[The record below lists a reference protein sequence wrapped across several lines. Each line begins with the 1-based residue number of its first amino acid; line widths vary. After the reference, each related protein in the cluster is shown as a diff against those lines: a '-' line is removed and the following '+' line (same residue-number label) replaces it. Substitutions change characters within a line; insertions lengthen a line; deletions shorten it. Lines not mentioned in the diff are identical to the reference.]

1 MAPPPS
7 HSQSVL
13 PQPDILLLDRIEK
26 QGADFRIFVTARQP
40 AHCPVCGHVS
50 DSPHSGYCRKLSDV
64 PWQGCSVQLWLS
76 LHKYRCRQRD
86 CPRKV
91 FCERIS
97 GVARPYARRT
107 ERLAVIVGAV
117 GYVAGGLP
125 GARLLERLA
134 IFISDDSVRREVI
147 RHAPRP
153 QDQEAVRS
161 LGIDD
166 WAWRKY
172 HTYGTILV
180 DLDRHKVIDLLPDR
194 AAESVAAWLTVHPTV
209 EIVARDRS
217 GLYADGATTGAPQAQ
232 QVADRFH
239 LILNLSTAIERV
251 LEQHSRELI
260 LPSEAE
266 LPAIEPATPLEP
278 DDRIT
283 APQLLQQQRRQRRLE
298 RYERVT
304 DLHSR
309 GFSQLAISRELS
321 ISVKTVRRWLRADQ
335 FPERKPPSGRRK
347 KVAEFADYLDDRWK
361 QGCHNSAQL
370 FTEIRARGYKGSR
383 QMVSAFVASWRQTG
397 GKRASATVPQRV
409 APKHAAIL
417 TTKPPDDLTPEQKTL
432 FDRLV
437 GCCPDLIPLRNIAL
451 AFRDVFDTANS
462 AALLRWIRGTTH
474 CSYGPL
480 VRFAYGLQKDI
491 KAVTAAVET
500 EFSNGQ
506 TEGQI
511 NRLKAI
517 KRQMY
522 GRAGFTYLRAR
533 ILPCPALIPATAP
546 SPP

>member
-13 PQPDILLLDRIEK
+13 PEPGILLLDRIEK
-26 QGADFRIFVTARQP
+26 QGTEFRIFVAARQL
-40 AHCPVCGHVS
+40 AQCPVCGQVS
-50 DSPHSGYCRKLSDV
+50 DSPHSGYCRKLSAV

-76 LHKYRCRQRD
+76 VHKYRCRQRD

-91 FCERIS
+91 FCERIA

-125 GARLLERLA
+125 GARLLQRLA
-134 IFISDDSVRREVI
+134 ILMSDDSVRREVI

-180 DLDRHKVIDLLPDR
+180 DLDRHLLADR
-194 AAESVAAWLTVHPTV
+194 AAESVAAWLTLHPTV

-217 GLYADGATTGAPQAQ
+217 GLYADGAAIGAPQAQ

-251 LEQHSRELI
+251 LEQRSRELI
-260 LPSEAE
+260 LPAEAE
-266 LPAIEPATPLEP
+266 LPAMEPATPSPP

-298 RYERVT
+298 RYQRVT
-304 DLHSR
+304 DLHGR

-347 KVAEFADYLDDRWK
+347 KVAEFAAYLDDRWK

-370 FTEIRARGYKGSR
+370 CTEIGAHGYKGSR
-383 QMVSAFVASWRQTG
+383 QMVSAFVASWRQTA
-397 GKRASATVPQRV
+397 GKRASATGPQRV
-409 APKHAAIL
+409 APKHAALL
-417 TTKPPDDLTPEQKTL
+417 TTKTPDDLTPEQKTL

-451 AFRDVFDTANS
+451 AFRDGFDTGDS
-462 AALLRWIRGTTH
+462 AALLRWIRGTTR
-474 CSYGPL
+474 CGYGPL

-500 EFSNGQ
+500 DFSNGQ
-506 TEGQI
+506 TEGRI

-533 ILPCPALIPATAP
+533 VLPCPALIPPTP